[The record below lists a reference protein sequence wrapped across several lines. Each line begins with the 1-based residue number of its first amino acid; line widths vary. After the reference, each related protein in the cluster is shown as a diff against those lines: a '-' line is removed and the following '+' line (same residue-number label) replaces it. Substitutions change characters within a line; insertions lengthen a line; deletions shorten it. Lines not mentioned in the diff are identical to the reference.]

1 MLLPILSILALVAL
15 DQLTKYLAT
24 CYLAPVGSAPFL
36 PGIMELRYVL
46 NDGMA
51 FSMLSGARWLLIA
64 VTTVAMAIML
74 FYLLHER
81 KKLSRLEA
89 FSLVLI
95 IGGGIGNL
103 IDRVRF
109 GYVVDFFATT
119 FVDFA
124 IFNVADCFVTVGVV
138 LLMASILF
146 QEFCKNKK
154 SAALG
159 EKKPCGEDEVSPQ
172 PQNCPQE
179 KSDG

>member
-159 EKKPCGEDEVSPQ
+159 GKKPCGEDEVSPQ